1 MTFAEA
7 VGVSAVRA
15 GCVAAVSVLL
25 AGSLQPVLRRSPLLV
40 LWPLLV
46 PSLVLGFAYRNLSL
60 SLLHHPVWNET
71 LYTALLLIQ
80 GVPLAALVLHSLPA
94 PSLSS
99 SGRHLL
105 MLLRS
110 SESVRGTA
118 RLASRWTMW
127 LHGSGPHRVIAASI
141 VFLIA
146 FQEAEVA
153 ALMRA
158 PGWPEW
164 LFMQQSGGAFLPD
177 AWPYVRWPALL
188 AGVVVLVPLACQF
201 AIRGGAAGSSLEPT
215 RADQVTARAPRIVL
229 SAWLVVGA
237 ALAILWPAIV
247 IGPDAI
253 RGIGVVARQPRFLG
267 EIGDALMIGVISG
280 LAAIGLTGGL
290 MHTARRSVTG
300 RALLLAA
307 LVPGLLGGLVWGLMV
322 KEGVDRWVPQIAE
335 TPVPLVF
342 AVTFALI
349 PRAILV
355 LLLLEDYGD
364 TAAAHLGRLLARH
377 FQSDVKRS
385 SDDLGWRMTG
395 HRWFWGTALLCL
407 QGYLELSITFL
418 LRPPNVSPAPV
429 RLYNFLHYGRVP
441 GLAAMLVLC
450 LLAPIFVANLVL
462 ALRRLVLRLRVKEIQ
477 TES

>member
-7 VGVSAVRA
+7 VGVSAARA

-60 SLLHHPVWNET
+60 SLLHHPVWNEV
-71 LYTALLLIQ
+71 LYSALLLIQ
-80 GVPLAALVLHSLPA
+80 GVPLAALVLHSLPT
-94 PSLSS
+94 PSLSG

-105 MLLRS
+105 MLLRVG
-110 SESVRGTA
+110 ETTRGTA
-118 RLASRWTMW
+118 RLASPWTMW
-127 LHGSGPHRVIAASI
+127 LHGPGPHRVIAASI

-164 LFMQQSGGAFLPD
+164 LFMQQSGGSFLPD

-188 AGVVVLVPLACQF
+188 AGGVVLVPLACQL
-201 AIRGGAAGSSLEPT
+201 ALRSHTGGASPEPT
-215 RADQVTARAPRIVL
+215 AADRVAARAPVIVL
-229 SAWLVVGA
+229 RVWLLASAG
-237 ALAILWPAIV
+237 LAILWPVLV
-247 IGPDAI
+247 IGPDAV
-253 RGIGVVARQPRFLG
+253 RGIGVVLGQPRFLG
-267 EIGDALMIGVISG
+267 EIADALMIGVISG
-280 LAAIGLTGGL
+280 LAAIGLTGAL
-290 MHTARRSVTG
+290 MRIARRGLSG

-307 LVPGLLGGLVWGLMV
+307 LIPGLLGGLVWGLMV
-322 KEGVDRWVPQIAE
+322 KERVDRWWPQIAE

-349 PRAILV
+349 PRAILI

-364 TAAAHLGRLLARH
+364 AAATHLGRLLARH
-377 FQSDVKRS
+377 FRQDVKRS
-385 SDDLGWRMTG
+385 SDDLGWQMTG
-395 HRWFWGTALLCL
+395 QRWFWGTALLCL

-450 LLAPIFVANLVL
+450 LVAPIFVANAVL
-462 ALRRLVLRLRVKEIQ
+462 MLRRIVLRLRGVEAR
-477 TES
+477 S